1 MTQSCGIGTGC
12 QMIGGVAQQPDG
24 VAHLVMFGREVAPP
38 FAPGSQVLETRVFV
52 LC

>member
-1 MTQSCGIGTGC
+1 MTRKLWDRHRR
-12 QMIGGVAQQPDG
+12 QMIGGVAQPDG
-24 VAHLVMFGREVAPP
+24 VAHLVTFGLEVAPP